1 MQAEIPIHFLPG
13 QMMQE
18 CSQADAG
25 TGHRVGV
32 VDVEG
37 SHNSEGRFKR
47 EYSICF
53 SQRDGA

>member
-1 MQAEIPIHFLPG
+1 MQAEILVYFLPG

-25 TGHRVGV
+25 AGHRVGV

-37 SHNSEGRFKR
+37 SHYFEEHFILRGRGL
-47 EYSICF
+47 C
-53 SQRDGA
+53 AA

>member
-1 MQAEIPIHFLPG
+1 MQAEILVHFLHG

-25 TGHRVGV
+25 AGHRVGV

-37 SHNSEGRFKR
+37 SHYFEERFILRGRGL
-47 EYSICF
+47 C
-53 SQRDGA
+53 AA